1 MNKLYDAITEIHDEY
16 ILDAENATKKNL
28 SFPWKSLVAVVLVVV
43 LLAIPVHAELV
54 NGYISNLL
62 APLYGGSQTEIVDK
76 IGVPIGAEAIVGDYK
91 LTADAIIGDRYS
103 FAIVY
108 SLTRVDGTI
117 LDRDLCFQS
126 LSNSYRTD
134 SGAGVLSHELSED
147 GLTLHVV
154 EQWTSPR
161 KFLRRNAS
169 VCFSNLM
176 KYTGDDYE
184 LIQEG
189 NWNLEFVIRYE
200 DSSKE
205 VSIKPFKVT
214 DSSGDQYEIRS
225 IVISPVGIHFDM
237 TAPNNYN
244 RDENWMPPYAD
255 FELSVI
261 MEDDTIIEINDRSM
275 GSGGDLESAT
285 HDADFGAFFDVPIEL
300 EKIKAIVICG
310 TEVNIEIS

>member
-1 MNKLYDAITEIHDEY
+1 MNKLYDAITDIHDEY
-16 ILDAENATKKNL
+16 ILDAENATKKNH
-28 SFPWKSLVAVVLVVV
+28 SFHWKPLVAAVLVVV

-62 APLYGGSQTEIVDK
+62 APLYGGAQTEIVDK
-76 IGVPIGAEAIVGDYK
+76 IGVPIGAETIVGDYK

-108 SLTRVDGTI
+108 SLTRVDGTT

-126 LSNSYRTD
+126 HSNSYRTG
-134 SGAGVLSHELSED
+134 SGAGVLSHELSDD

-154 EQWTSPR
+154 EQWTSST
-161 KFLRRNAS
+161 KFFRRNAS

-184 LIQEG
+184 MIQEG

-225 IVISPVGIHFDM
+225 IAISPVGIHFDM

-244 RDENWMPPYAD
+244 RDENWMPPYSD

>member
-16 ILDAENATKKNL
+16 IIDAENASKKSH
-28 SFPWKSLVAVVLVVV
+28 SFRWKPLVAAIIVVV
-43 LLAIPVHAELV
+43 LLAIPVHAEII

-62 APLYGGSQTEIVDK
+62 APLYGGAQTEIVDK
-76 IGVPIGAEAIVGDYK
+76 IGVPIGAETIVGDYK

-108 SLTRVDGTI
+108 SLTRLDGTT

-126 LSNSYRTD
+126 HSNSYRAG
-134 SGAGVLSHELSED
+134 SGAGVLSYELSDD

-154 EQWTSPR
+154 EQWTSSR

-176 KYTGDDYE
+176 KYIDDDYE
-184 LIQEG
+184 LIQKG

-205 VSIKPFKVT
+205 VFINPFKVT

-237 TAPNNYN
+237 TAPNKYN
-244 RDENWMPPYAD
+244 PDENWMPPYAD

-285 HDADFGAFFDVPIEL
+285 HDADFGAFL
-300 EKIKAIVICG
+300 MCRLNWKK
-310 TEVNIEIS
+310 SKHL